1 MTIVCSLAKSSYSLR
16 ENDIVPLTISIS
28 NPRGKSIYCLKIQLI
43 RIVSFNGLI
52 FENEIFT
59 RMINEIEENIRQRQI
74 NTITLLNLPSNLPP
88 SNLPNPHLH
97 ADNIPLI
104 SIKYEFRLLAHIEGL
119 INPNLHVHVP
129 IGIE

>member
-97 ADNIPLI
+97 ADNIPSI